1 MAETMVTLKEN
12 TPAEVRPA
20 RSAWSEAFH
29 SLRRRPSVVIA
40 TLIAVLFVIVAAVP
54 RLFTSADPGHCD
66 IARAKIKPQW
76 FGGEHP
82 FGTDLFGCDYYA
94 QTIYGA
100 RPSLVLAFVVVGCSV
115 LIGLTLGSLAGYYLG
130 AVDAVISRLL
140 EVFLVVPFLL
150 AALLVLSMFR
160 GVNLGNSQFMALLPP
175 AIVLAMFG
183 WISYTRYV
191 RASTLET
198 KNFQFVSAA
207 KALGASDRRIIFR
220 HILPNSIAPVT
231 ALIPTSIG
239 GIIATEAVLSFLG
252 IGVRPPAISWGIMIA
267 NGAEWARGG
276 YPHLLLFPLGCL
288 IATILAFVVLGD
300 ALRDALDP
308 RLR

>member
-1 MAETMVTLKEN
+1 MIALKE
-12 TPAEVRPA
+12 TAPADAPPG
-20 RSAWSEAFH
+20 RSLWSDAFH

-40 TLIAVLFVIVAAVP
+40 TVVAAFFVVLAAFP
-54 RLFTSADPGHCD
+54 GLFTSTDPGRCD
-66 IARAKIKPQW
+66 IAQAKIKPQW
-76 FGGEHP
+76 FGGQHP
-82 FGTDLFGCDYYA
+82 FGTDLYGCDYLA
-94 QTIYGA
+94 MTVYGA
-100 RPSLVLAFVVVGCSV
+100 RPSLLLAFVVVGFSV

-160 GVNLGNSQFMALLPP
+160 GIDLGHSQFLALLPP
-175 AIVLAMFG
+175 AIVLTMFG
-183 WISYTRYV
+183 WINYTRYV

-198 KNFQFVSAA
+198 KNLQFVSAA
-207 KALGASDRRIIFR
+207 RALGASDRRIIFR

-231 ALIPTSIG
+231 ALIPTSVG
-239 GIIATEAVLSFLG
+239 AIIAAEAVLSFLG

-308 RLR
+308 KLR

>member
-1 MAETMVTLKEN
+1 MTETMITLKE
-12 TPAEVRPA
+12 TAPAEVSPG
-20 RSAWSEAFH
+20 RSLWSEAYR
-29 SLRRRPSVVIA
+29 SLRRRPSVIA
-40 TLIAVLFVIVAAVP
+40 AALVAGFFVVLAAVP
-54 RLFTSADPGHCD
+54 GLFTATDPGQCD
-66 IARAKIKPQW
+66 ITQAKIKPQW

-94 QTIYGA
+94 QTVYGA
-100 RPSLVLAFVVVGCSV
+100 RPSLLLAFVVVGCSV
-115 LIGLTLGSLAGYYLG
+115 LIGLTLGSLSGYYLG
-130 AVDAVISRLL
+130 VTDAVISRVL
-140 EVFLVVPFLL
+140 EVFFVVPLLL

-160 GVNLGNSQFMALLPP
+160 GVNLGHSQLMALLPP
-175 AIVLAMFG
+175 AIVLTLFG

-198 KNFQFVSAA
+198 KNFQFVAAA

-239 GIIATEAVLSFLG
+239 AIIATEAVLSFLG

-308 RLR
+308 KLR